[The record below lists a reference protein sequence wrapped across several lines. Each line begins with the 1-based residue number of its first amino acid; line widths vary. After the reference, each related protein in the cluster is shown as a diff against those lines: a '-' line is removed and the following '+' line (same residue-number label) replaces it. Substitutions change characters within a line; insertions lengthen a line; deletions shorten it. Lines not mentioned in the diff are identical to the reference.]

1 MISKSDL
8 IILVVSA
15 TALGAGLYR
24 WQRDLAAPLVATAP
38 PLPVERAVGEG
49 TDVAGDVTRGTD
61 AEAEP
66 DGAIVVRRVP
76 DAAPASA
83 ADPVIGAVARENTAT
98 AARPASAPA
107 PADAATA
114 LPASTRSNGDT
125 ALYGRY
131 VIREGDYLGKLANR
145 FGTSVATL
153 QSINDLDG
161 TTIHVGEEL
170 RYPLPAN

>member
-24 WQRDLAAPLVATAP
+24 WQSGLDGPLVATAP
-38 PLPVERAVGEG
+38 PPNVERVVDEPA
-49 TDVAGDVTRGTD
+49 DVSANVVRDAGD
-61 AEAEP
+61 EA
-66 DGAIVVRRVP
+66 AAVVVRRVP
-76 DAAPASA
+76 DAAPADA
-83 ADPVIGAVARENTAT
+83 VDPVLGAPARE
-98 AARPASAPA
+98 
-107 PADAATA
+107 DAATA
-114 LPASTRSNGDT
+114 VLSPSPAPAPDGAVTALPADGDT

-131 VIREGDYLGKLANR
+131 VIREGDYLGLLANR
-145 FGTSVATL
+145 FGTSVAAL